1 MSDQYPEAKITRN
14 EYGNLQSQILTEI
27 VKPYISG
34 VIRESAGE
42 ISNKSSLHAEF
53 KSRTKSTVS
62 FSTFNVWLEILGIQF
77 RKVIQID
84 GINPVGIVP
93 ALGGGGV
100 APRPEA
106 EPEVKFDNEEPH
118 DFRPPRGYGDAF
130 GEIAR
135 LGLNNQ

>member
-1 MSDQYPEAKITRN
+1 MSDQYPESKIMRN

-27 VKPYISG
+27 VRPYIAG
-34 VIRESAGE
+34 IIRESAGE

-53 KSRTKSTVS
+53 KSRTGSTVS
-62 FSTFNVWLEILGIQF
+62 FSTFNLWLEILGIHF

-84 GINPVGIVP
+84 GINPVVVP
-93 ALGGGGV
+93 ALGGGGS

-106 EPEVKFDNEEPH
+106 EPDLKFDNEEPM
-118 DFRPPRGYGDAF
+118 DFRPARGYGDAF

-135 LGLNNQ
+135 QGNQ

>member
-27 VKPYISG
+27 VKPYLSG
-34 VIRESAGE
+34 IIRESAGE
-42 ISNKSSLHAEF
+42 ISNKSSLHAAF
-53 KSRTKSTVS
+53 KTKTGSTVS

-84 GINPVGIVP
+84 GINPAIVP
-93 ALGGGGV
+93 AVGGGGS
-100 APRPEA
+100 APRPQA
-106 EPEVKFDNEEPH
+106 EPEVRFDNEEPM
-118 DFRPPRGYGDAF
+118 DFRPSRGYGDAF

-135 LGLNNQ
+135 QGNQ

>member
-27 VKPYISG
+27 VKPYLSG
-34 VIRESAGE
+34 IIRESAGE
-42 ISNKSSLHAEF
+42 ISNKSSLHATF
-53 KSRTKSTVS
+53 KTKTGSTVS

-84 GINPVGIVP
+84 GINPAIVP
-93 ALGGGGV
+93 AVGGGGS
-100 APRPEA
+100 APRPQA
-106 EPEVKFDNEEPH
+106 EPEVRFDNEEPM
-118 DFRPPRGYGDAF
+118 DFRPSRGYGDAF

-135 LGLNNQ
+135 LGNQ

>member
-1 MSDQYPEAKITRN
+1 MSDQYPKAKIMRN

-53 KSRTKSTVS
+53 KSRTGSTVS

-84 GINPVGIVP
+84 GINPAVVP
-93 ALGGGGV
+93 ALGGGDGV
-100 APRPEA
+100 PRPEA
-106 EPEVKFDNEEPH
+106 EPEVKFNNEEPM
-118 DFRPPRGYGDAF
+118 DFRPARGYGDAF

-135 LGLNNQ
+135 QGNQ

>member
-27 VKPYISG
+27 VKPYLSG
-34 VIRESAGE
+34 VIRESSGE
-42 ISNKSSLHAEF
+42 ISNKSSLHAAF
-53 KSRTKSTVS
+53 KSKTGSTVS
-62 FSTFNVWLEILGIQF
+62 FSTFNLWLEILGIQF

-84 GINPVGIVP
+84 GINPASVGP
-93 ALGGGGV
+93 ALGGGGS

-106 EPEVKFDNEEPH
+106 EPEVRFDNEEPQ

-135 LGLNNQ
+135 QGLGN

>member
-1 MSDQYPEAKITRN
+1 MSDQYPESKILRN
-14 EYGNLQSQILTEI
+14 EYGHLQSQILTEI
-27 VKPYISG
+27 VKPYLSG
-34 VIRESAGE
+34 IIRESAGE

-53 KSRTKSTVS
+53 KSKTGSTVS
-62 FSTFNVWLEILGIQF
+62 FSTFNLWLEILGIQF

-84 GINPVGIVP
+84 GINPANVVP
-93 ALGGGGV
+93 ALGGGGN

>member
-27 VKPYISG
+27 VKPYLSG
-34 VIRESAGE
+34 IIRESAGE
-42 ISNKSSLHAEF
+42 ISNKSSLHAAF
-53 KSRTKSTVS
+53 KSKTGSTVS

-84 GINPVGIVP
+84 GINPAVMP
-93 ALGGGGV
+93 ALGGGDV
-100 APRPEA
+100 VPRPEA
-106 EPEVKFDNEEPH
+106 EPEVKFDNEEPQ

-135 LGLNNQ
+135 LGLGNQ